1 MSEVCFESQSMTESQ
16 MVKSTLQ
23 GNLDAFNQL
32 VIAYQDIAFNLAYR
46 LIGEGA
52 SAEDIVQEAFLSA
65 YQQLHT
71 FRYGSFKSWLL
82 RIVTNAC
89 YDEMR
94 RWKRQPLVYLTAA
107 DGDQDIQESWICLRD
122 PGETPEE
129 ISLNSEL
136 NSAIQ
141 KGLISLD
148 VEFRSVIILVD
159 ILEMGYAE
167 AAQILD
173 VPIGTVKSRLL
184 RARARMRYS
193 ISGYLNAFQGFP
205 N

>member
-1 MSEVCFESQSMTESQ
+1 MTESQ
-16 MVKSTLQ
+16 MVDSTLQ
-23 GNLDAFNQL
+23 GNLDAFNHL

-46 LIGEGA
+46 LIGERA
-52 SAEDIVQEAFLSA
+52 SAEDIVQDAFLSA
-65 YQQLHT
+65 YQKLQT

-94 RWKRQPLVYLTAA
+94 RWKRQPVVYFAVA
-107 DGDQDIQESWICLRD
+107 ERDQDIQESLICFQD

-129 ISLNSEL
+129 ISINSEL

-141 KGLISLD
+141 KGLLSLD
-148 VEFRSVIILVD
+148 AEYRSVIILVD

-167 AAQILD
+167 AAQVLD

-193 ISGYLNAFQGFP
+193 ISGYLNTFQGFS